1 MCVNALK
8 NDHSLNNLN
17 CASPHAVKMFRTWR
31 DTIFCHVFLLR
42 YGGVFFILL
51 PTEKQ
56 RETLSRFNLFFIGS
70 VDVYSRVE
78 ALIISSC
85 VRKELFL
92 SCRDYEFASSSWPP
106 VSVLIEESVKR
117 HSCCYAPAAV
127 LLVVRTRGWII
138 SLLWNESSAAALIQR
153 PEWSYFH
160 WFNFPVRSRKSS
172 RWPVKSLWN
181 RTISCG
187 KNTVDRATVTSPGG
201 LWRTRMNV
209 LLGGSAL
216 VC

>member
-1 MCVNALK
+1 MA
-8 NDHSLNNLN
+8 
-17 CASPHAVKMFRTWR
+17 AF
-31 DTIFCHVFLLR
+31 F
-42 YGGVFFILL
+42 FFILL

-106 VSVLIEESVKR
+106 VSILIEESVKR

-127 LLVVRTRGWII
+127 LLVVRTRGLII
-138 SLLWNESSAAALIQR
+138 SLLWNESSVAALIRR
-153 PEWSYFH
+153 PKWSYFH

>member
-56 RETLSRFNLFFIGS
+56 RETLGRFNLFFHWVCGCLQPGRGFNYLQLCTQGALSFMQRLRVCFIFLTSGVGS
-70 VDVYSRVE
+70 YWER
-78 ALIISSC
+78 
-85 VRKELFL
+85 
-92 SCRDYEFASSSWPP
+92 
-106 VSVLIEESVKR
+106 VKR

-127 LLVVRTRGWII
+127 LLVVRTRGLII
-138 SLLWNESSAAALIQR
+138 SLLWNESSAAALIRR
-153 PEWSYFH
+153 PKWSYFH

>member
-1 MCVNALK
+1 MAAFFL
-8 NDHSLNNLN
+8 
-17 CASPHAVKMFRTWR
+17 
-31 DTIFCHVFLLR
+31 FCCQLR
-42 YGGVFFILL
+42 SS
-51 PTEKQ
+51 EK
-56 RETLSRFNLFFIGS
+56 LSADSTFFFIGS

-85 VRKELFL
+85 VRRELFL

-127 LLVVRTRGWII
+127 LLVVRTRGLII
-138 SLLWNESSAAALIQR
+138 SLLWNESSAAALIRR
-153 PEWSYFH
+153 PKWSYFH

>member
-1 MCVNALK
+1 MKRHNILPRVFAQIWRRFFYFAANWEAARNSQQIQPFFHWVCGCLQPGRGFNYLQLCTQGAL
-8 NDHSLNNLN
+8 SFMQRLRV
-17 CASPHAVKMFRTWR
+17 CF
-31 DTIFCHVFLLR
+31 IFLTS
-42 YGGVFFILL
+42 GV
-51 PTEKQ
+51 
-56 RETLSRFNLFFIGS
+56 GS
-70 VDVYSRVE
+70 YWER
-78 ALIISSC
+78 
-85 VRKELFL
+85 
-92 SCRDYEFASSSWPP
+92 
-106 VSVLIEESVKR
+106 VKR

-127 LLVVRTRGWII
+127 LLVVRTRGLII
-138 SLLWNESSAAALIQR
+138 SLLWNESSAAALIRR
-153 PEWSYFH
+153 PKWSYFH